1 MTSEESTL
9 SHVNGYDVIV
19 VGLGG
24 MGSAAAAHAAARGRR
39 VLGLEQFQPAHDR
52 GSSHGRSRVI
62 RLAYFEHPAYVPLL
76 RRAYELWRELEARTG
91 RRLLMMTGGLMIG
104 APDSDV
110 VSGSLR
116 SARQYGIPHEV
127 LDAAD
132 IRRRFPPLTPETG
145 QIAFYETEA
154 GVIFPEEAIRAHL
167 DVAAANDADLRFDE
181 RVEDWRVRSD
191 GPVEVVTS
199 RSRYEAA
206 RLIIAPG
213 PWAPRLFRSP
223 RLPLEVERQVLYWFE
238 PAGGA
243 SAFAPGR
250 FPIYIWDV
258 GDGVLFYGFPAD
270 GEGHAKVA
278 FHRSAGTR
286 RCTPESIERSVSRE
300 EEQAMRRALQPCLPA
315 LAAGTLARTMTC
327 MYTLTPDHHFVIG
340 SHPEESS
347 VLIASP
353 CSGHGYKFASVIG
366 EILADLAIDGS
377 ARHAIDLFSPDRFT
391 PNRTPADD
399 A

>member
-1 MTSEESTL
+1 
-9 SHVNGYDVIV
+9 
-19 VGLGG
+19 
-24 MGSAAAAHAAARGRR
+24 MGSAAAAHTAARSRR

-52 GSSHGRSRVI
+52 GSSHGRSRII

-76 RRAYELWRELEARTG
+76 HRAYELWRELEARTG
-91 RRLLMMTGGLMIG
+91 RHLLLMTSGLMIG
-104 APDSDV
+104 APDSEV

-116 SARQYGIPHEV
+116 SAREHGLPHEV

-132 IRRRFPPLTPETG
+132 IRRRFPPLTPGTG
-145 QIAFYETEA
+145 EIALYEPDA
-154 GVIFPEEAIRAHL
+154 GVVFPEEAIRAHL
-167 DVAAANDADLRFDE
+167 ELAAANDADLRFDE

-191 GPVEVVTS
+191 TTVEVVTS

-213 PWAPRLFRSP
+213 PWAPQLFRSE
-223 RLPLEVERQVLYWFE
+223 RLALEVERQVLYWFE

-243 SAFAPGR
+243 SPFAPRR

-258 GDGVLFYGFPAD
+258 GDGVQFYGFPAD
-270 GEGHAKVA
+270 DEGLAKVA
-278 FHRSAGTR
+278 FHRSAPIT
-286 RCTPESIERSVSRE
+286 RCTPDSIERSVSHA

-327 MYTLTPDHHFVIG
+327 MYTMTPDHHFVIG
-340 SHPEESS
+340 SHPEHSN

-377 ARHAIDLFSPDRFT
+377 TRHAIDLFSPARFT
-391 PNRTPADD
+391 PNRAPANH